1 LNEKNIQQVLELE
14 KEAQAIYEA
23 AIREAQQI
31 PVDAEKEAQALIEK
45 TRTDAQAE
53 AQQLIAKAKSGEE
66 TAQILAQAEEKVRQ
80 FETLATGNL
89 DHAVSYVIAR
99 VVGKG

>member
-1 LNEKNIQQVLELE
+1 MNEKSILQVLELE
-14 KEAQAIYEA
+14 KVAQAIYEA
-23 AIREAQQI
+23 AIHEAQQL

-45 TRTDAQAE
+45 TRADAQAE
-53 AQQLIAKAKSGEE
+53 AQQLIAKARSEEE
-66 TAQILAQAEEKVRQ
+66 TAQILTQAEEKVRQ
-80 FETLATGNL
+80 FETLASGNQ

>member
-1 LNEKNIQQVLELE
+1 LNEKSILQVLELE

-23 AIREAQQI
+23 AIHEAQQL
-31 PVDAEKEAQALIEK
+31 PVIAEKEALALVEK
-45 TRTDAQAE
+45 TRADAQAE
-53 AQQLIAKAKSGEE
+53 AQRLIANAKSEEE
-66 TAQILAQAEEKVRQ
+66 TAQILAQAEAKVRQ
-80 FETLATGNL
+80 FEAIASGNL